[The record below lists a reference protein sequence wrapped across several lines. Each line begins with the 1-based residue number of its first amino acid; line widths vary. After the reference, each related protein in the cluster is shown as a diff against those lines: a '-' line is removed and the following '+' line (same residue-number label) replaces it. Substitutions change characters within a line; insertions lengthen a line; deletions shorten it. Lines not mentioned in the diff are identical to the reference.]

1 MDFQQQKRFQAQF
14 PLFLDDNNMSMSPSQ
29 LKMNDKNVSFTEM
42 NTYYGRDNIN
52 DLFFWEKT

>member
-52 DLFFWEKT
+52 DLFF